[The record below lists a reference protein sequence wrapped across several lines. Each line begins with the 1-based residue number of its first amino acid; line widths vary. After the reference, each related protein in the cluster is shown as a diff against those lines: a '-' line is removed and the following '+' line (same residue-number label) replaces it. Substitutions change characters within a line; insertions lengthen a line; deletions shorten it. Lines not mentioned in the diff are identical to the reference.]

1 MLRTRHRL
9 SSLFISFDARNQ
21 AFQFRSNMHH
31 REGGDFIR
39 RAGNDFAS
47 LTNIFVS
54 TFESLR
60 SWGSFNLETKLVNW
74 FFFSFF
80 LLIFCDN
87 RGKKRVEYYFY
98 TRDSRF
104 PRLITRT
111 KWTRISWIPSIDF
124 LSVETMSGR
133 SYSEIRWRPTGEFR
147 RNARIN
153 QQGSYSMPV
162 RNLVCNL

>member
-98 TRDSRF
+98 ARQPISTFNYPNKMNEDFLNPEHRF
-104 PRLITRT
+104 P
-111 KWTRISWIPSIDF
+111 F
-124 LSVETMSGR
+124 
-133 SYSEIRWRPTGEFR
+133 RWNNVWAELFR
-147 RNARIN
+147 N
-153 QQGSYSMPV
+153 
-162 RNLVCNL
+162 